1 MVAVKKGEVRVT
13 FELSS
18 DEAIVF
24 FDWLA
29 RFNEKDD
36 HTFEDQSEQRILWDL
51 EAGLEKSLSAIV
63 SSDYE
68 SRLADAR
75 SRVRD
80 PEQ

>member
-1 MVAVKKGEVRVT
+1 MVAVKKSDAVVS

-36 HTFEDQSEQRILWDL
+36 HIFEDQSEQRVLWDL
-51 EAGLEKSLSAIV
+51 EAGLEKNLSAIV

-68 SRLADAR
+68 SRLAAAR
-75 SRVRD
+75 SQVRD
-80 PEQ
+80 LEE